1 MSFSVYVTYWDNDPY
16 DQINDMIQKGA
27 IKAKTRVIL
36 AFASFNFVSVQYIP
50 GFGSITMQEVKEIVD
65 LVHSVDAFISLS
77 VGGATYPLYNSDMYQ
92 YPGELAAN
100 INGVLQQLGF
110 DGVDFDIE
118 DSAATVPADF
128 VTTAASLINSLR
140 SINPTLYISLTT
152 PAQAWSSTMYQRQL
166 VDLTIGNLDAWQ
178 PMEYDLWI
186 DPSSTYA
193 EQIQWDIT
201 YYITNWSVPTDK
213 IVLGLMC
220 GPDDENHVMMLQDAL
235 NLAEFAQQTNLKG
248 VMIWDANIDGRGGG
262 GNAPYAYSMGVQTVL
277 EN

>member
-16 DQINDMIQKGA
+16 DQIGDMIQKGV

-50 GFGSITMQEVKEIVD
+50 GFGTITMQEVKEIVD
-65 LVHSVDAFISLS
+65 LVHSVDASISLS
-77 VGGATYPLYNSDMYQ
+77 IGGATYPLYNSDMYQ
-92 YPGELAAN
+92 YPGELAEN

-128 VTTAASLINSLR
+128 ATTAASLINSLR
-140 SINPTLYISLTT
+140 SINPSMYISLTT
-152 PAQAWSSTMYQRQL
+152 PAQAWSSTMYQREL
-166 VDLTIGNLDAWQ
+166 INLTIGNLDAWQ

-186 DPSSTYA
+186 DKSSTYA

-213 IVLGLMC
+213 IVLGVMC
-220 GPDDENHVMMLQDAL
+220 GPDDENHVLTLQDAL
-235 NLAEFAQQTNLKG
+235 NVTEYAQQTILKG
-248 VMIWDANIDGRGGG
+248 VMIWDANIDGRGCG
-262 GNAPYAYSMGVQTVL
+262 GNAPYAYSMGIQTVL